1 MKVYQR
7 HIAREVATAVLLVLL
22 AFLGLFAFFDLL
34 GEVGNLG
41 QGGYRLQ
48 HAFVYVLLRLSGR
61 AYELM
66 PLAILIGTLYALAN
80 LSRHSEITVLRASGL
95 STARLLVCLCQIAA
109 AFALLTFL
117 IGEYQIAAAF
127 ALLTFLIGE
136 YVAPPAEHAASQLR
150 LKERGRTM
158 QELRSVRNLRSG
170 LWVKDERSFINI
182 RVLLSDTSLR
192 GIRIFQFDE
201 QGRLHSVTDA
211 AEGEFT
217 AADGWHLTDVAHT
230 VLQNDSAKVE
240 KLAAMSW
247 RSALNPEIIA
257 VLMLSP
263 ERMSLRHL
271 SAYTRHLSD
280 NRQRTSR
287 YDIAFWKKIVYP
299 LAGLVMV
306 ALALPFSTSHD
317 RASGIGLQIFIGV
330 MIGVVFHTLNG
341 LSANLGAIHDWPPL
355 LSAAAPSVL
364 FLLAAALMIWWVE
377 RR

>member
-1 MKVYQR
+1 MKLYQR
-7 HIAREVATAVLLVLL
+7 YIAREVAAAVLLVLL
-22 AFLGLFAFFDLL
+22 AFLALFAFFDLL

-41 QGGYRLQ
+41 QGGYRIQ
-48 HAFVYVLLRLSGR
+48 HAFVYVLLRLAGR

-95 STARLLVCLCQIAA
+95 STGRLLVCLCQIAA
-109 AFALLTFL
+109 AFAV
-117 IGEYQIAAAF
+117 
-127 ALLTFLIGE
+127 LTFLIGE
-136 YVAPPAEHAASQLR
+136 YVAPPAEQAASQLR

-201 QGRLHSVTDA
+201 HGKLLSVTEA
-211 AEGEFT
+211 AEGEFSF
-217 AADGWHLTDVAHT
+217 ADGWHLTNVAHT

-240 KLAAMSW
+240 KLPEMSW
-247 RSALNPEIIA
+247 RSALNPEILA

-280 NRQRTSR
+280 NRQRTNR

-306 ALALPFSTSHD
+306 ALALPFSARHH
-317 RASGIGLQIFIGV
+317 RASGIGVQIFVGV
-330 MIGVVFHTLNG
+330 MIGILFHTLNG
-341 LSANLGAIHDWPPL
+341 LSSNLGAIHGWPPL

-364 FLLAAALMIWWVE
+364 FLMAAGMLIWWVE